1 MDASVF
7 DNVKYQKKK
16 KKKKKKMYNLI
27 NHYVKIVQMRS
38 FFWSIFSLIST
49 EVYSFHA
56 VNYVIFINKRK

>member
-1 MDASVF
+1 
-7 DNVKYQKKK
+7 
-16 KKKKKKMYNLI
+16 MYNLI
-27 NHYVKIVQMRS
+27 NHYLKIVQMRS